1 MRTLFFILLA
11 TFSLSVFGQTDNYEI
26 QVLNKIVGNGTAVK
40 STNGDGST
48 SYQIKSSASAKI
60 FFKQYTLVTD
70 LKMSYKNGKMTSL
83 TFDKTYNGEQEFIE
97 IKYEGSQYYFYDKNG
112 NKKDVEKDIKFTSTE
127 MFFKEPVGI
136 SEVYVER
143 INAFAPIENLGD
155 GKYKT
160 KVDGNVNFYTY
171 ENGELVEFKIKALVN
186 VYMNKI

>member
-1 MRTLFFILLA
+1 MRTLLFILLA